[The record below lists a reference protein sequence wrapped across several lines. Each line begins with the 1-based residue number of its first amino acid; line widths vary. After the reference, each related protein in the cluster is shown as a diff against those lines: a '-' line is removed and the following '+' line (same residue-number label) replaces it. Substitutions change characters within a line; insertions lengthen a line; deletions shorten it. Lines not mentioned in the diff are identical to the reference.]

1 MGRWALALAAFVAAS
16 VAAAV
21 VLAVVLGVSMLWLEG
36 DGKPSWLFAARE
48 RGFLGPSSPAD
59 LLLIALSV
67 IAGLL
72 GALITLS
79 RRN

>member
-36 DGKPSWLFAARE
+36 GGEPSWLFAARE
-48 RGFLGPSSPAD
+48 RGVLGPAARQTFFSS
-59 LLLIALSV
+59 
-67 IAGLL
+67 
-72 GALITLS
+72 
-79 RRN
+79 R